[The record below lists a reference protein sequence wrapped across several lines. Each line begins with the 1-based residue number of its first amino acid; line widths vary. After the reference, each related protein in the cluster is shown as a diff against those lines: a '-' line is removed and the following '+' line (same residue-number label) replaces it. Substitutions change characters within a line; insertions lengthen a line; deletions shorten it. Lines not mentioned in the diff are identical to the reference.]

1 MLIRNYVNK
10 DINGINEL
18 GKLLHKNYQFY
29 KDEFLNCVVVEENN
43 KIIGF
48 ATYSIIYERGEIV
61 DIIIEP
67 KMRFRGY
74 GLKLLNFI
82 VEMIRKNGCVNITL
96 EVNSTNVAAINLYN
110 KLGFEV
116 VAARKKYYGEND
128 GYLMKKDLR

>member
-29 KDEFLNCVVVEENN
+29 KDEFLTCVVVEEDN

-61 DIIIEP
+61 DIIIQP

-74 GLKLLNFI
+74 GSKLLNFI

-116 VAARKKYYGEND
+116 VAVRKKYYGEND

>member
-29 KDEFLNCVVVEENN
+29 KDEFLNCVVAEENN

-61 DIIIEP
+61 DIIIQP

-74 GLKLLNFI
+74 GSKLLNFI

-116 VAARKKYYGEND
+116 VAVRKKYYGEND

>member
-10 DINGINEL
+10 DINDINEL

-61 DIIIEP
+61 DIIIQP

-74 GLKLLNFI
+74 GSKLLNFI

-116 VAARKKYYGEND
+116 VAVRKKYYGEND

>member
-10 DINGINEL
+10 DINHINEL

-29 KDEFLNCVVVEENN
+29 KDEFLNCVVAEENN

-116 VAARKKYYGEND
+116 VAVRKKYYGEND

>member
-29 KDEFLNCVVVEENN
+29 KDEFLNCVVVEEDN

-74 GLKLLNFI
+74 GSKLLNFI

-116 VAARKKYYGEND
+116 VAVRKKYYGEND

>member
-74 GLKLLNFI
+74 GSKLLNFI

-116 VAARKKYYGEND
+116 VAVRKKYYGEND

>member
-61 DIIIEP
+61 DIIIQP

-74 GLKLLNFI
+74 GSKLLNFI

-116 VAARKKYYGEND
+116 VAVRKKYYGEND

>member
-29 KDEFLNCVVVEENN
+29 KDEFLNCVVVEEDN

-61 DIIIEP
+61 DIIIKP

-74 GLKLLNFI
+74 GSKLLNFI

-116 VAARKKYYGEND
+116 VAVRKKYYGEND

>member
-116 VAARKKYYGEND
+116 VAVRKKYYGEND

>member
-74 GLKLLNFI
+74 GSKLLNFI

-96 EVNSTNVAAINLYN
+96 EVNSTNVEAINLYN

-116 VAARKKYYGEND
+116 VAVRKKYYGEND

>member
-61 DIIIEP
+61 DIIIKP

-74 GLKLLNFI
+74 GSKLLNFI

-116 VAARKKYYGEND
+116 VAVRKKYYGEND

>member
-61 DIIIEP
+61 DIIIQP

-116 VAARKKYYGEND
+116 VAVRKKYYGEND

>member
-61 DIIIEP
+61 DIIIKP

-116 VAARKKYYGEND
+116 VAVRKKYYGEND